1 MLREPQPGN
10 KRREAK
16 MNSKIAVAIFIVAL
30 LLALIVKEG
39 DCIQA
44 RTGKRSKVNIF
55 TEVVN

>member
-1 MLREPQPGN
+1 
-10 KRREAK
+10 